1 MMTYLSDFEQ
11 IQQEAIGLS
20 LKKMQ
25 DIRRLD
31 EDYVVNLCC
40 ALVAIARDRIA
51 GYVEKYKFDRFSGRL
66 QLVGGNRIF
75 GKYTN
80 TGSIC
85 LNPMLIFGS
94 YRYFNYVIL
103 HELTHTVYFH
113 HRIEFWQYL
122 QHLMYSEGLVSKEM
136 PFRLEEENKCLY
148 LYHGERK
155 VTDYWLN
162 RYTKEAGF
170 GKVSLLPDS
179 EIPVMSMKQKAIFY
193 RVFNGNKLSRYRR
206 FDNSTYLVGANGQ
219 VIPMLPVWE
228 QYIEKY
234 HLASCLELKNWD
246 YMSTLSFHNM

>member
-1 MMTYLSDFEQ
+1 MIPYLSDFEQ
-11 IQQEAIGLS
+11 IQQEAIRLS
-20 LKKMQ
+20 SNKIQ
-25 DIRRLD
+25 DIRKLD

-40 ALVAIARDRIA
+40 ALVAIARDKIA
-51 GYVEKYKFDRFSGRL
+51 EYVEKYKFDSFSGKL
-66 QLVGGNRIF
+66 LLIGGNRIL

-94 YRYFNYVIL
+94 DRYFNYVIL

-136 PFRLEEENKCLY
+136 PFRLVEEDKCLY
-148 LYHGERK
+148 LYHGEK
-155 VTDYWLN
+155 NVTDYWLN
-162 RYTKEAGF
+162 RYTKEDGF

-193 RVFNGNKLSRYRR
+193 RVFNKNKLSMYRKVG
-206 FDNSTYLVGANGQ
+206 NSAYLVGADGQ
-219 VIPMLPVWE
+219 VMPMLPVWE
-228 QYIEKY
+228 QYTEKY

-246 YMSTLSFHNM
+246 YMSPLLLHNI